1 MDDPVSSILDQ
12 KGAEVKTT
20 APSAT
25 VVEAVR
31 AMNRA
36 RIGALVVVEGER
48 PVGIFTE
55 RDVLVRVV
63 DAGKEPGGTRVAD
76 VMTRELAFIRRRTQV
91 AEAMAVMTEKRCRH
105 LPVVEDGRLAGM
117 ISIGDLI
124 RWTVRDQRHTI
135 DDLVSYIEGEYP
147 YPKGTG
153 PGG

>member
-1 MDDPVSSILDQ
+1 MYDPVSAILES
-12 KGAEVKTT
+12 KGARVETTSQEV
-20 APSAT
+20 T
-25 VVEAVR
+25 VAAAVR
-31 AMNRA
+31 AMNQG

-63 DAGKEPGGTRVAD
+63 DAALDPATTRVEE
-76 VMTRELAFIRRRTQV
+76 VMTRELVVIRLTTQV
-91 AEAMAVMTEKRCRH
+91 SEAMSVMTEKRCRH

-117 ISIGDLI
+117 ISIGDVT

-147 YPKGTG
+147 YPKTE
-153 PGG
+153 

>member
-1 MDDPVSSILDQ
+1 MDDPVSAILDQ
-12 KGAEVKTT
+12 KGPDVKTT

-63 DAGKEPGGTRVAD
+63 DAGKEPGGTRVAE